1 MLQIIIYT
9 KIIQNKV
16 KQYHKRFYFYGKT
29 VPELLDKIN
38 EFTKEYSVG
47 NIFDVSIM
55 EVLDKQIE
63 TDEKKYNKDGV
74 EDSDRIKIS
83 TFEYSYYAIILILI
97 EEWITWRYKFMN
109 KKNDM
114 IISKK
119 ELRNTYE
126 EGNGTS

>member
-1 MLQIIIYT
+1 M
-9 KIIQNKV
+9 

-63 TDEKKYNKDGV
+63 RDEKKFNEEGRVD
-74 EDSDRIKIS
+74 ESDRIKIS
-83 TFEYSYYAIILILI
+83 TFEYSYYAIVLILI
-97 EEWITWRYKFMN
+97 EE
-109 KKNDM
+109 
-114 IISKK
+114 
-119 ELRNTYE
+119 
-126 EGNGTS
+126 

>member
-1 MLQIIIYT
+1 M
-9 KIIQNKV
+9 

-63 TDEKKYNKDGV
+63 RDEKKYNDEGRID
-74 EDSDRIKIS
+74 ESDRIKIS
-83 TFEYSYYAIILILI
+83 TFEYSYYAIVLILI
-97 EEWITWRYKFMN
+97 EE
-109 KKNDM
+109 
-114 IISKK
+114 
-119 ELRNTYE
+119 
-126 EGNGTS
+126 

>member
-1 MLQIIIYT
+1 
-9 KIIQNKV
+9 V

-63 TDEKKYNKDGV
+63 RDEKKYTDEGRID
-74 EDSDRIKIS
+74 ESDRIKIS
-83 TFEYSYYAIILILI
+83 TFEYSYYAIVLILI
-97 EEWITWRYKFMN
+97 EE
-109 KKNDM
+109 
-114 IISKK
+114 
-119 ELRNTYE
+119 
-126 EGNGTS
+126 

>member
-1 MLQIIIYT
+1 
-9 KIIQNKV
+9 V

-63 TDEKKYNKDGV
+63 RDEKKYNEEGRLD
-74 EDSDRIKIS
+74 ESDRIKIS
-83 TFEYSYYAIILILI
+83 TFEYSYYAIVLILI
-97 EEWITWRYKFMN
+97 EE
-109 KKNDM
+109 
-114 IISKK
+114 
-119 ELRNTYE
+119 
-126 EGNGTS
+126 

>member
-1 MLQIIIYT
+1 
-9 KIIQNKV
+9 V

-63 TDEKKYNKDGV
+63 TDEKKYDNDGRV
-74 EDSDRIKIS
+74 DDSDRIKIS
-83 TFEYSYYAIILILI
+83 TFEYSYYAIVLILI
-97 EEWITWRYKFMN
+97 EE
-109 KKNDM
+109 
-114 IISKK
+114 
-119 ELRNTYE
+119 
-126 EGNGTS
+126 

>member
-1 MLQIIIYT
+1 M
-9 KIIQNKV
+9 

-63 TDEKKYNKDGV
+63 RDEKKYNDEGKVD
-74 EDSDRIKIS
+74 ESDRIKIS

-97 EEWITWRYKFMN
+97 EE
-109 KKNDM
+109 
-114 IISKK
+114 
-119 ELRNTYE
+119 
-126 EGNGTS
+126 

>member
-1 MLQIIIYT
+1 M
-9 KIIQNKV
+9 

-63 TDEKKYNKDGV
+63 RDEKKYNEEGRVD
-74 EDSDRIKIS
+74 ESDRIKIS
-83 TFEYSYYAIILILI
+83 TFEYSYYAIVLILI
-97 EEWITWRYKFMN
+97 EE
-109 KKNDM
+109 
-114 IISKK
+114 
-119 ELRNTYE
+119 
-126 EGNGTS
+126 

>member
-1 MLQIIIYT
+1 M
-9 KIIQNKV
+9 

-63 TDEKKYNKDGV
+63 TDEKKYNDEGRV
-74 EDSDRIKIS
+74 DESDRIKIS
-83 TFEYSYYAIILILI
+83 TFEYSYYAIVLILI
-97 EEWITWRYKFMN
+97 EE
-109 KKNDM
+109 
-114 IISKK
+114 
-119 ELRNTYE
+119 
-126 EGNGTS
+126 

>member
-1 MLQIIIYT
+1 M
-9 KIIQNKV
+9 

-63 TDEKKYNKDGV
+63 RDEKKFSEEGRVD
-74 EDSDRIKIS
+74 ESDRIKIS
-83 TFEYSYYAIILILI
+83 TFEYSYYAIVLILI
-97 EEWITWRYKFMN
+97 EE
-109 KKNDM
+109 
-114 IISKK
+114 
-119 ELRNTYE
+119 
-126 EGNGTS
+126 

>member
-1 MLQIIIYT
+1 
-9 KIIQNKV
+9 V

-63 TDEKKYNKDGV
+63 RDEKKYTDEGRID
-74 EDSDRIKIS
+74 ESDRIKIS
-83 TFEYSYYAIILILI
+83 TFE
-97 EEWITWRYKFMN
+97 
-109 KKNDM
+109 
-114 IISKK
+114 
-119 ELRNTYE
+119 
-126 EGNGTS
+126 

>member
-1 MLQIIIYT
+1 M
-9 KIIQNKV
+9 

-63 TDEKKYNKDGV
+63 RDEKKYNDEGKVD
-74 EDSDRIKIS
+74 ESDRIKNQVHLN
-83 TFEYSYYAIILILI
+83 ILI
-97 EEWITWRYKFMN
+97 MQ
-109 KKNDM
+109 
-114 IISKK
+114 
-119 ELRNTYE
+119 
-126 EGNGTS
+126 

>member
-1 MLQIIIYT
+1 M
-9 KIIQNKV
+9 

-63 TDEKKYNKDGV
+63 TDEKKYDNNGRV
-74 EDSDRIKIS
+74 EVSDRIKIS
-83 TFEYSYYAIILILI
+83 TFEYSYYAIVLILI
-97 EEWITWRYKFMN
+97 EE
-109 KKNDM
+109 
-114 IISKK
+114 
-119 ELRNTYE
+119 
-126 EGNGTS
+126 

>member
-1 MLQIIIYT
+1 
-9 KIIQNKV
+9 V

-63 TDEKKYNKDGV
+63 RDEKKYNDEGRID
-74 EDSDRIKIS
+74 ESDRIKIS
-83 TFEYSYYAIILILI
+83 TFEYSYYAIVLILI
-97 EEWITWRYKFMN
+97 EE
-109 KKNDM
+109 
-114 IISKK
+114 
-119 ELRNTYE
+119 
-126 EGNGTS
+126 

>member
-9 KIIQNKV
+9 NIIQNKV

-38 EFTKEYSVG
+38 EFTKQYSVG

-63 TDEKKYNKDGV
+63 TDEKKYNNDGV
-74 EDSDRIKIS
+74 DDSDRIKTS
-83 TFEYSYYAIILILI
+83 TFAYSYYAIILILI
-97 EEWITWRYKFMN
+97 EE
-109 KKNDM
+109 
-114 IISKK
+114 
-119 ELRNTYE
+119 
-126 EGNGTS
+126 

>member
-1 MLQIIIYT
+1 M
-9 KIIQNKV
+9 

-63 TDEKKYNKDGV
+63 RDEKKYNDEGKVD
-74 EDSDRIKIS
+74 ESDRIKIS
-83 TFEYSYYAIILILI
+83 TFEYSYYAIVLILI
-97 EEWITWRYKFMN
+97 EE
-109 KKNDM
+109 
-114 IISKK
+114 
-119 ELRNTYE
+119 
-126 EGNGTS
+126 

>member
-1 MLQIIIYT
+1 M
-9 KIIQNKV
+9 

-63 TDEKKYNKDGV
+63 RDEKKYNDEGRV
-74 EDSDRIKIS
+74 DESDRIRDQVHLN
-83 TFEYSYYAIILILI
+83 ILIMQSFL
-97 EEWITWRYKFMN
+97 F
-109 KKNDM
+109 
-114 IISKK
+114 
-119 ELRNTYE
+119 
-126 EGNGTS
+126 

>member
-1 MLQIIIYT
+1 M
-9 KIIQNKV
+9 

-63 TDEKKYNKDGV
+63 RDEKKYNEEGRLD
-74 EDSDRIKIS
+74 ESDRIKIS
-83 TFEYSYYAIILILI
+83 TFEYSYYAIVLILI
-97 EEWITWRYKFMN
+97 EE
-109 KKNDM
+109 
-114 IISKK
+114 
-119 ELRNTYE
+119 
-126 EGNGTS
+126 

>member
-1 MLQIIIYT
+1 
-9 KIIQNKV
+9 V

-63 TDEKKYNKDGV
+63 TDEKKYDNDGKV
-74 EDSDRIKIS
+74 DESDRIKIS
-83 TFEYSYYAIILILI
+83 TFEYSYYAIVLILI
-97 EEWITWRYKFMN
+97 EE
-109 KKNDM
+109 
-114 IISKK
+114 
-119 ELRNTYE
+119 
-126 EGNGTS
+126 

>member
-1 MLQIIIYT
+1 M
-9 KIIQNKV
+9 

-63 TDEKKYNKDGV
+63 TDEKKYDKDGRV
-74 EDSDRIKIS
+74 DDSDRIKIS
-83 TFEYSYYAIILILI
+83 TFEYSYYAIVLILI
-97 EEWITWRYKFMN
+97 EE
-109 KKNDM
+109 
-114 IISKK
+114 
-119 ELRNTYE
+119 
-126 EGNGTS
+126 

>member
-1 MLQIIIYT
+1 M
-9 KIIQNKV
+9 

-38 EFTKEYSVG
+38 EFTKQYSVG

-63 TDEKKYNKDGV
+63 TDEKKFDKNGRM

-83 TFEYSYYAIILILI
+83 TFEYSYYAIVLILI
-97 EEWITWRYKFMN
+97 EE
-109 KKNDM
+109 
-114 IISKK
+114 
-119 ELRNTYE
+119 
-126 EGNGTS
+126 

>member
-1 MLQIIIYT
+1 M
-9 KIIQNKV
+9 

-63 TDEKKYNKDGV
+63 RDEKKYNNEGKVD
-74 EDSDRIKIS
+74 ESDRIKIS
-83 TFEYSYYAIILILI
+83 TFEYSYYAIVLILI
-97 EEWITWRYKFMN
+97 EE
-109 KKNDM
+109 
-114 IISKK
+114 
-119 ELRNTYE
+119 
-126 EGNGTS
+126 

>member
-1 MLQIIIYT
+1 M
-9 KIIQNKV
+9 

-63 TDEKKYNKDGV
+63 RDEKKYNDEGKVD
-74 EDSDRIKIS
+74 ESDRIKI
-83 TFEYSYYAIILILI
+83 
-97 EEWITWRYKFMN
+97 RY
-109 KKNDM
+109 
-114 IISKK
+114 I
-119 ELRNTYE
+119 
-126 EGNGTS
+126 

>member
-1 MLQIIIYT
+1 M
-9 KIIQNKV
+9 

-63 TDEKKYNKDGV
+63 RDEKKYNDEGRV
-74 EDSDRIKIS
+74 DESDRIKNQVHLN
-83 TFEYSYYAIILILI
+83 ILI
-97 EEWITWRYKFMN
+97 MQ
-109 KKNDM
+109 
-114 IISKK
+114 
-119 ELRNTYE
+119 
-126 EGNGTS
+126 